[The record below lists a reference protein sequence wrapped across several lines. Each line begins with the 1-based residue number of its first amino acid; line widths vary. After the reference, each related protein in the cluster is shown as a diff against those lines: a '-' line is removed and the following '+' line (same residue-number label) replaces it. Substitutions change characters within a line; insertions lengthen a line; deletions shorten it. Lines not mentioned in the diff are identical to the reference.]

1 MVRIRDERLTPAV
14 SGRRRH
20 VHHLPTLVSLAV
32 ALTVLGPALGR
43 GVVIAY
49 DMPWSPE
56 ARLTPFAMGVGTPA
70 PRAVPS
76 DAVAAVLGMALGS
89 SLTQKLVLLAVL
101 VLVGTGAAA
110 LLREVVPGAG
120 ALAGSAS
127 ATTAI
132 WCAFVAERL
141 VVGQWTVLLGYAVLP
156 WVIRAV
162 IRSREPDGRFAPV
175 VGWLAVAGLGGANTL
190 VVAGL
195 GAVGLCLPPVRW
207 RAVVASVVAWA
218 AFAAVWAVP
227 ALTAGGGA
235 EGGAAE
241 FRPRAD
247 GPWGPV
253 GSLLTTGGF
262 WNPAS
267 YPAGRESPVL
277 SSAALLL
284 ALVSAAA
291 AVAAARGR
299 RSRPVVVTGV
309 VGLLLAVVSVTPVLG
324 DWWADAVVRLPGGG
338 LLRDAQKFV
347 AAWALLLS
355 LGAGVLVMACRRVAS
370 RETAVVGGILLT
382 LLPIALLPALA
393 WGVGGR
399 LVPTTVPDSYRDA
412 VSELN
417 RLDAALVGVL
427 PWRQYRRY
435 DWNGS
440 RISLTLLPRM
450 SRHQVLYD
458 DSLPLAS
465 GSVPGEDA
473 RAARVSAA
481 IAAGANPI
489 RALEAEGVR
498 YVAIERGS
506 GLPEPE
512 PPGGVTVVVDSPTLT
527 VLDLGRGPRPD
538 SAAAALQVGW
548 ALTLVAWA
556 TTAVAWPA
564 SALRRRKTGRRE
576 AVTGPA
582 ERD

>member
-14 SGRRRH
+14 GGRRGH
-20 VHHLPTLVSLAV
+20 VHHVPTLVSLVV
-32 ALTVLGPALGR
+32 ALAVLAPALGR

-56 ARLTPFAMGVGTPA
+56 ARLTPFALGVGTPA

-110 LLREVVPGAG
+110 LLRVVVPGAG

-162 IRSREPDGRFAPV
+162 IRSRDPDGPFAPV

-195 GAVGLCLPPVRW
+195 GALGLFLPPVKW
-207 RAVVASVVAWA
+207 RAVVATVVTWA

-227 ALTAGGGA
+227 ALAAGSGA

-241 FRPRAD
+241 FRPRSD
-247 GPWGPV
+247 GPWGAV

-267 YPAGRESPVL
+267 YPPGRDSPVL
-277 SSAALLL
+277 AATALLL
-284 ALVSAAA
+284 AFASAGAA
-291 AVAAARGR
+291 FTASPGR
-299 RSRPVVVTGV
+299 RARPLVVTGV
-309 VGLLLAVVSVTPVLG
+309 VGLLLAVGSVTPVLG
-324 DWWADAVVRLPGGG
+324 DWWADAVLRLPGGG
-338 LLRDAQKFV
+338 LLRDSQKFV
-347 AAWALLLS
+347 AAWALVLS
-355 LGAGVLVMACRRVAS
+355 FGVGVLVTACRRVAA
-370 RETAVVGGILLT
+370 RETAVVGGVLLA
-382 LLPIALLPALA
+382 LLPITLLPALA

-399 LVPTTVPDSYRDA
+399 LAPTTVPDSYRQA

-417 RLDAALVGVL
+417 RLDAGAVGVL

-435 DWNGS
+435 VWNGS

-450 SRHQVLYD
+450 SGQQAVYD

-465 GSVPGEDA
+465 GSVAGEDA

-481 IAAGANPI
+481 IAAGTDPV
-489 RALEAEGVR
+489 RALAAEGVR
-498 YVAIERGS
+498 YVAIERGT

-512 PPGGVTVVVDSPTLT
+512 PPAGVTVVVDSPTLT
-527 VLDLGRGPRPD
+527 VLDLGEGRRPD
-538 SAAAALQVGW
+538 SATTALQIGW
-548 ALTLVAWA
+548 AATLVAWA
-556 TTAVAWPA
+556 ATAVAWPA
-564 SALRRRKTGRRE
+564 SALRRRKVGARRSPDLPS
-576 AVTGPA
+576 AT
-582 ERD
+582 D

>member
-1 MVRIRDERLTPAV
+1 MVRIRDERLTPAI
-14 SGRRRH
+14 SGRRGH
-20 VHHLPTLVSLAV
+20 VRHLPTLVSFAV

-49 DMPWSPE
+49 DMPWAPE
-56 ARLTPFAMGVGTPA
+56 PRLTPFALGVGTPA

-76 DAVAAVLGMALGS
+76 DAVAAVLGMVLGS
-89 SLTQKLVLLAVL
+89 SLTQKLVLVAVL

-162 IRSREPDGRFAPV
+162 IRSREPDGPFAPV
-175 VGWLAVAGLGGANTL
+175 VGWLAVAGLGGANTV

-195 GAVGLCLPPVRW
+195 GALGLFLPPVRW
-207 RAVVASVVAWA
+207 RAVVATLAGA
-218 AFAAVWAVP
+218 AFAAVWALP
-227 ALTAGGGA
+227 ALAAGSGA

-241 FRPRAD
+241 FGPRSD
-247 GPWGPV
+247 GPWGVV

-267 YPAGRESPVL
+267 YPPGRDSPVL
-277 SSAALLL
+277 AATALLL
-284 ALVSAAA
+284 ALASAGAA
-291 AVAAARGR
+291 FAASRGR
-299 RSRPVVVTGV
+299 RGRPLVVTGV
-309 VGLLLAVVSVTPVLG
+309 AGLLLAVVSVTPVLG
-324 DWWADAVVRLPGGG
+324 DWWADAVLQLPGGG
-338 LLRDAQKFV
+338 LLRDSQKFV
-347 AAWALLLS
+347 AAWALVLS
-355 LGAGVLVMACRRVAS
+355 LGAGVLVTTCRRVAA
-370 RETAVVGGILLT
+370 RETAVVGGVLLA
-382 LLPIALLPALA
+382 LLPITLLPALA

-399 LVPTTVPDSYRDA
+399 LVPTTVPDSYRGA

-417 RLDAALVGVL
+417 RLDAGVVGVL

-450 SRHQVLYD
+450 SAHQVVYD

-465 GSVPGEDA
+465 GSVAGEDV

-481 IAAGANPI
+481 IAVGTDPV
-489 RALEAEGVR
+489 RALAAEGVR
-498 YVAIERGS
+498 YVAIERGT

-512 PPGGVTVVVDSPTLT
+512 PPAGVAVVVDSPTLT
-527 VLDLGRGPRPD
+527 VLDLGGGRRPD
-538 SAAAALQVGW
+538 PARGALLVGW
-548 ALTLVAWA
+548 AVTLAAWA
-556 TTAVAWPA
+556 ATAVAWPA
-564 SALRRRKTGRRE
+564 SALRRRKVGARQSPDLPS
-576 AVTGPA
+576 AP
-582 ERD
+582 D